1 MSTPVP
7 VLFLAPATGGGHRS
21 AANAVAEALRLS
33 CPGGFAPVIRDP
45 LAGAGSAW
53 QTRWMARSYGPLVR
67 YAPWLWGLLYRVTD
81 SQRAARLL
89 HRSVPDRLVR
99 DAVAEHEPAV
109 IVSFHPLTGDA
120 AIRARNAVLPTARV
134 VTVVTDLGP
143 PHATWTW
150 PEADWIVPASVTGVP
165 VGSRF
170 LAPPPDPAERA
181 ALRRRLGHP
190 DADFLVLLVGGA
202 EGAGRLARQASAL
215 ARGLPDLDVAV
226 ICGKNRRLFRR
237 LRRLAVRCGG
247 RLSVHGFVTDMAAW
261 LRAADVVATKAGP
274 GTVAEATCCGAAL
287 VLTGHLPGQERHNL
301 SAGPYLPCAGQLVDE
316 IARLRAHPASL
327 AAMRAESARRAR
339 PDAAT
344 AVARFLVEAARSDG
358 LGGGAAGHLVL
369 SGGRDD

>member
-33 CPGGFAPVIRDP
+33 YPDEFAPVIRDP
-45 LAGAGSAW
+45 LAG
-53 QTRWMARSYGPLVR
+53 WMARSYGPLVR
-67 YAPWLWGLLYRVTD
+67 YAPWLWGLLYRASD
-81 SQRAARLL
+81 SRLVARLL
-89 HRSVPDRLVR
+89 HRAMPDLLVR
-99 DAVAEHEPAV
+99 DAVAEHRPAA

-120 AIRARNAVLPTARV
+120 AIRARDAVLPTAQV

-143 PHATWTW
+143 PHATWTS

-181 ALRRRLGHP
+181 TLRHRLGHP

-202 EGAGRLARQASAL
+202 EGAGRLERQAAAL
-215 ARGLPDLDVAV
+215 VRDLPDVDVAV
-226 ICGKNRRLFRR
+226 ICGKNRRLSRR
-237 LRRLAVRCGG
+237 LRRLAARCGG
-247 RLSVHGFVTDMAAW
+247 RLSVHGFVTDMAVW

-274 GTVAEATCCGAAL
+274 GTVAEAACCGTAL
-287 VLTGHLPGQERHNL
+287 VLTGYLPGQERHNL
-301 SAGPYLPCAGQLVDE
+301 FAGPYLPCVGQLVDE
-316 IARLRAHPASL
+316 IARLRVDPESL
-327 AAMRAESARRAR
+327 AALRAESARHAR
-339 PDAAT
+339 PDAA
-344 AVARFLVEAARSDG
+344 ASVARVLADAARA
-358 LGGGAAGHLVL
+358 GGVRGRLVL